1 MRCIKLLTSLTFEP
15 ISGRL
20 VKGPGIS
27 RVFVSLYTTAL
38 ELKTVKS
45 VQLLYNVAS
54 NIKYNFVLQYNLS
67 FISKFKINFI
77 LAFLFGD
84 I

>member
-1 MRCIKLLTSLTFEP
+1 MTFEP

-27 RVFVSLYTTAL
+27 RVFVSLYTTAP

-45 VQLLYNVAS
+45 MQKYDVATK
-54 NIKYNFVLQYNLS
+54 ITFNFSVQYNLS
-67 FISKFKINFI
+67 LSKSKLNFM

-84 I
+84 LLLDEAHS

>member
-1 MRCIKLLTSLTFEP
+1 MDIIKLLTPLTFEP

-20 VKGPGIS
+20 VKGPGIG
-27 RVFVSLYTTAL
+27 RVFVSLYTTAP

-45 VQLLYNVAS
+45 MQKYDVATK
-54 NIKYNFVLQYNLS
+54 ITFNFSVQYNLS
-67 FISKFKINFI
+67 LSKSKLNFM

-84 I
+84 L

>member
-38 ELKTVKS
+38 ELKTVKTIS
-45 VQLLYNVAS
+45 VQLLRRYEYS
-54 NIKYNFVLQYNLS
+54 IQF
-67 FISKFKINFI
+67 FITI
-77 LAFLFGD
+77 
-84 I
+84 

>member
-38 ELKTVKS
+38 ELKTVKTIS
-45 VQLLYNVAS
+45 VQLLRRYE
-54 NIKYNFVLQYNLS
+54 Y
-67 FISKFKINFI
+67 
-77 LAFLFGD
+77 
-84 I
+84 